1 MKSPNLVWYLPSFYG
16 DIRLERVSN
25 QETRL
30 ILVGLSSI
38 EKIAVSALL
47 KEARRTGITKSL
59 WADERTLDKIDV
71 DALVEQQLIL
81 KAPIQKVQ
89 KMLEKPMK
97 PGRDSLSVVRYSNG
111 RIEELTDK
119 VMGLIEQEAEAE
131 ADDSDDAEVSAVTTT
146 AVETAKPKAV
156 AAVTVAQ
163 PTRGCPAP
171 DFEAVELRANRVLE
185 AFLTPQQLYDFRT
198 EQAFLAIGADT
209 GHKYAITS
217 RNAPS
222 KLARSF
228 RSLFDLTEGNP
239 YCVHDWTV
247 PAAEEMLMF
256 ALYVQT
262 PGHEAYLR
270 SIPDDGRLV
279 D

>member
-1 MKSPNLVWYLPSFYG
+1 M
-16 DIRLERVSN
+16 
-25 QETRL
+25 
-30 ILVGLSSI
+30 
-38 EKIAVSALL
+38 SALL

-89 KMLEKPMK
+89 KVLEKPMK

-119 VMGLIEQEAEAE
+119 VMGLIEQEADLD
-131 ADDSDDAEVSAVTTT
+131 ADEVSGVTTPSIAAT
-146 AVETAKPKAV
+146 SKPKAV

-163 PTRGCPAP
+163 PTQGCPAP

-198 EQAFLAIGADT
+198 ENAFLSIGSDT
-209 GHKYAITS
+209 GHKYVITS

-222 KLARSF
+222 KLMAHH

-247 PAAEEMLMF
+247 PAAEEMLTL
-256 ALYVQT
+256 ALFVQT
-262 PGHEAYLR
+262 PGREAYVR
-270 SIPDDGRLV
+270 SIPDDGRLA

>member
-1 MKSPNLVWYLPSFYG
+1 MSPNLVWYLPSFYG

-38 EKIAVSALL
+38 EKIAVTALL

-59 WADERTLDKIDV
+59 WADERTLDKVDV
-71 DALVEQQLIL
+71 DALVEQQLLL
-81 KAPIQKVQ
+81 KAPISKVQ
-89 KMLEKPMK
+89 KVLEKPMK

-119 VMGLIEQEAEAE
+119 VMGLIEQPDETEAEE
-131 ADDSDDAEVSAVTTT
+131 EVSAVTTT
-146 AVETAKPKAV
+146 ATAKDRPKT
-156 AAVTVAQ
+156 AVTVAQ

-185 AFLTPQQLYDFRT
+185 AFLTPRQLEDFRT
-198 EQAFLAIGADT
+198 ENAFLAVGADT
-209 GHKYAITS
+209 GHKYVITS
-217 RNAPS
+217 RNAPT
-222 KLARSF
+222 KLDVHR
-228 RSLFDLTEGNP
+228 RSLYDLTEGNP

-247 PAAEEMLMF
+247 PAAEEMLCL
-256 ALYVQT
+256 ALFVQT